1 MSFWGERKKMGLS
14 ILIAC
19 FLLIHHVGS
28 MSVERSTYIVHMD
41 KSVMPKAFASHHHWY
56 TSTVD
61 SLSPVD
67 PSVVDGSRS
76 KASLVYSYDNVARGF
91 SAVLSKGEL
100 EVVKKL
106 PGFVSAYRDRQI
118 KLRTTHTPEFLSL
131 NPSAGLWPASNYGKD
146 VIIGVVDTGVWPESR
161 SFLEDGMTSSPIPS
175 KWKGTCQ
182 VGEEFNAS
190 MCNAKLIGARYFNKG
205 LLASDPNI
213 TLTMNSARDTLG
225 HGTHCAS
232 TAAGNYVDG
241 ASFFG
246 YAEGTAR
253 GIAPRARVAVYKVQ
267 WPEGFQA
274 SDFLAGIDQAVA
286 DGVDVLSLSFGF
298 DEDLPFYENPIAI
311 ASFGAMEK
319 GVIVSHAGGNTGPH
333 YLSLFDA
340 IPWTV
345 TVAAG
350 SIDRSFAGTLTLGNG
365 LTITGWSVFP
375 ASALVESFIYY
386 NKTLAS
392 CDSVALLL
400 DQASFGNIVICEDTG
415 DFFNQLEV
423 VARSRAAAAIFISK
437 DPDLFTSADF
447 PWPGVV
453 ISPRDGPAVMNYVK
467 TSARPLATMAFKQ
480 TVVGTKPAPALE
492 SYSSRGPSRT
502 YTRLL
507 KPDLMAPGSLV
518 LAAWIPNKSAARIGS
533 AIRLSNDYKLLTGTS
548 MACPHV
554 AGVAALLRAAH
565 PKWSPSAIYS
575 AMMTT
580 ANALD
585 NTNNPIRDNG
595 RNRTFA
601 NPLAMGSGQIDPN
614 LALNPG
620 LVYDLTPQDYVN
632 LLCYMNYTEN
642 QILTVTRSKL
652 YHCSKPSPDLNY
664 PSFIAFYANGTT
676 KNTTATFQRTVTNV
690 GDGPATY
697 KVEVVAPAGSVVTV
711 SPKMLFF
718 SNKYEKNSYSL
729 SVEYKSDK
737 NGMVTFGSVIW
748 VEDKGRY
755 RVRSPIVVSPEMA
768 F

>member
-1 MSFWGERKKMGLS
+1 MGLS

-146 VIIGVVDTGVWPESR
+146 VIIGVVDTGVLPESR

-319 GVIVSHAGGNTGPH
+319 GVIVFSC
-333 YLSLFDA
+333 
-340 IPWTV
+340 
-345 TVAAG
+345 
-350 SIDRSFAGTLTLGNG
+350 R
-365 LTITGWSVFP
+365 
-375 ASALVESFIYY
+375 SALVESFIYY

-400 DQASFGNIVICEDTG
+400 DEASFGNIVICEDTG
-415 DFFNQLEV
+415 DFFTQLEV

-620 LVYDLTPQDYVN
+620 LVYDLTLQDY
-632 LLCYMNYTEN
+632 
-642 QILTVTRSKL
+642 
-652 YHCSKPSPDLNY
+652 PSPDLNY
-664 PSFIAFYANGTT
+664 PSFIAFYTNRTT

-718 SNKYEKNSYSL
+718 SNKYEKNSYNL

-748 VEDKGRY
+748 VEDKGTY